1 MAEPQNKSD
10 DNPKS
15 IYESLNGIQKSAI
28 LMMLLG
34 EEEAAEI
41 IKNLGPKEVQSL
53 GAAMYSVQGLGQD
66 TVNEVLDE
74 FLYIIKQQ
82 TSLGLGA
89 GNYIKNVLNRAIGEE
104 RAQSVLSRISPS
116 DAQKPIEILD
126 WMNGPSIA
134 DLILD
139 EHPQIIALIISYL
152 DSALGA
158 DVLNLL
164 PDEMQADVI
173 ARIANLDTVGPDA
186 LAELEDVMQKKF
198 KANTSLRATQVGG
211 VKAAAAI
218 MNFTNQE
225 QESKNMK

>member
-1 MAEPQNKSD
+1 MADPQNKSD
-10 DNPKS
+10 NNPKS
-15 IYESLNGIQKSAI
+15 VYESLNGIQKSAI

-41 IKNLGPKEVQSL
+41 IKNLGPKEVQSV

-89 GNYIKNVLNRAIGEE
+89 VNYIKNVLNRAIGEE
-104 RAQSVLSRISPS
+104 RAQPVLSRISPS
-116 DAQKPIEILD
+116 DAQKHIEILD
-126 WMNGPSIA
+126 WMDGPSFA

-158 DVLNLL
+158 DVLNL
-164 PDEMQADVI
+164 
-173 ARIANLDTVGPDA
+173 
-186 LAELEDVMQKKF
+186 
-198 KANTSLRATQVGG
+198 
-211 VKAAAAI
+211 
-218 MNFTNQE
+218 
-225 QESKNMK
+225 